1 VRANHAAAL
10 LPDGKVLIAGGS
22 DTTLPLT
29 LVELYD
35 PTSNQWAAG
44 PALSAGR
51 IAPLLT
57 SLAGGQLLLTGGVGF
72 VRGDY
77 GLVALALP
85 ATERL
90 DPATGQWVAGAEM
103 AEGRVL
109 HTATALPGGQVLVV
123 GGQQGDG
130 AYLASAERYDPA
142 TGAWTATP
150 PLSRARASH
159 TAVLL
164 PGGQVLV
171 AGGQDGYGRVA
182 GVEVYD
188 PATNRWSASP

>member
-10 LPDGKVLIAGGS
+10 LPDGKVLVAGGS
-22 DTTLPLT
+22 DTAIPLT

-35 PTSNQWAAG
+35 PASNQWTTG
-44 PALSAGR
+44 PALGSGR
-51 IAPLLT
+51 IAPVLS
-57 SLAGGQLLLTGGVGF
+57 SLAGGQLLLTGGVGY
-72 VRGDY
+72 VRRDN
-77 GLVALALP
+77 GLVTVALP

-90 DPATGQWVAGAEM
+90 EASGGQWVSGSEM

-109 HTATALPGGQVLVV
+109 HTATVLPGGQVLVV

-130 AYLASAERYDPA
+130 TALASAERFDPA
-142 TGAWTATP
+142 SGAWTATP

-171 AGGQDGYGRVA
+171 AGGQDGAGRIA

-188 PATNRWSASP
+188 PASNRWTASP